1 MKSYIEKIF
10 LNEHTNCDN
19 LVQSESYWKIHKEI
33 CEIFEKLDAEL
44 NEEQHKML
52 YNLDLAQGGLCA
64 EAEAAAYKA
73 GFALGLLTGIEAV
86 NIEK

>member
-33 CEIFEKLDAEL
+33 CEIFEKLNAEL
-44 NEEQHKML
+44 NEEQRKML
-52 YNLDLAQGGLCA
+52 FNLDLAQSGLCA
-64 EAEAAAYKA
+64 EAENTAYKA